1 MGREFLPAEQ
11 ADSRG
16 EFHARLELEYA
27 RVTSADARYAD
38 DHHGIAP
45 RGGRHLGPAGPRCPG
60 IAHAGRNHR
69 KRPWGAGQGDA
80 GEPLAELIRLPLV
93 KASVCQ

>member
-1 MGREFLPAEQ
+1 MAIAMGREFLPAEQ

-38 DHHGIAP
+38 DHHGIAL
-45 RGGRHLGPAGPRCPG
+45 RGVGTWAQPGRDVRAALTPGGIIARGPGVRASEMPVNRSPG
-60 IAHAGRNHR
+60 
-69 KRPWGAGQGDA
+69 
-80 GEPLAELIRLPLV
+80 
-93 KASVCQ
+93 